1 MPARSNGWKQE
12 EVDIRRWRGTCR
24 AGQWVRTVHSLG
36 LVMEPGVVPGV
47 QNIQYGTM
55 NKTRILFGV
64 TLALLLAVGVG
75 LYVENNRVEAVKP
88 VELVDEQVVEPKVEA
103 AAPSDEVAEKLAEM
117 EAMMERQ
124 KLAYE
129 RDMLRMREDLA
140 KTEVERDSERVERE
154 RIELQLKQRVAQIRS
169 ASKLTTIVEAF
180 PDQGFVVI
188 GAGESKNVSVGQRFR
203 VRRNDK
209 VVGQV
214 EITSV
219 DYDNSVADPVPGT
232 LVREEGDASWLLV
245 GDDII
250 ALE

>member
-1 MPARSNGWKQE
+1 
-12 EVDIRRWRGTCR
+12 
-24 AGQWVRTVHSLG
+24 
-36 LVMEPGVVPGV
+36 
-47 QNIQYGTM
+47 M

-75 LYVENNRVEAVKP
+75 LYVENNREDEVEV
-88 VELVDEQVVEPKVEA
+88 VELVDEQVVEPKAEA
-103 AAPSDEVAEKLAEM
+103 EAESDEVAEKLVEM

-124 KLAYE
+124 RQAYE

-140 KTEVERDSERVERE
+140 KTEVERDAERVERE
-154 RIELQLKQRVAQIRS
+154 RIELQLKRRVAQIRS

-188 GAGESKNVSVGQRFR
+188 GAGESKNVTVGQRFR
-203 VRRNDK
+203 VRRGDK

-214 EITSV
+214 EISSV
-219 DYDNSVADPVPGT
+219 DPENAVADPVPGT
-232 LVREEGDASWLLV
+232 LIRDDDDASWLLA

>member
-1 MPARSNGWKQE
+1 M
-12 EVDIRRWRGTCR
+12 
-24 AGQWVRTVHSLG
+24 
-36 LVMEPGVVPGV
+36 
-47 QNIQYGTM
+47 
-55 NKTRILFGV
+55 
-64 TLALLLAVGVG
+64 TLLLLLAVGVG
-75 LYVENNRVEAVKP
+75 LYVENNRGTEDNEPAAEPSVI
-88 VELVDEQVVEPKVEA
+88 ELVEVEDEAEA
-103 AAPSDEVAEKLAEM
+103 DAVAEQLAEM
-117 EAMMERQ
+117 KAMMERQ

-140 KTEVERDSERVERE
+140 KTEVERDAERVERE
-154 RIELQLKQRVAQIRS
+154 RIEIQLRQRVAQIRT
-169 ASKLTTIVEAF
+169 ASKLTTIIEVF

-203 VRRNDK
+203 VRRGDK

-219 DYDNSVADPVPGT
+219 DYENAVADPVPGT
-232 LVREEGDASWLLV
+232 LIRDSGDASWLLV